1 MRDGVATSADV
12 ARAAGVSQATVSAV
26 LRGRHGNIRVSEQ
39 TRQRVLAAA
48 ASLHYTPN
56 TAAQA
61 LRRRRSG
68 ALAFISRTSWETPLN
83 HPVPLLLSVQVMRAA
98 LRHGIRTIM
107 HDATPDNPSTLLA
120 FLRQQQVDG
129 VLLHSPHHADEARTI
144 AASGIPVV
152 QLMRPQEIADTA
164 TVTCDFTGAIHEAVD
179 YLAAAGHLR
188 IGFIGVTSAHPF
200 DRDREQHFRAALA
213 RQGIPLAERLL
224 LRAANYSRTN
234 GAILTGRL
242 LDLPA
247 PPTALFAASDTLAQ
261 GALRAL
267 YERAIRIPEQFSL
280 VGFGAGA
287 ALPLIPPIP
296 NITLPLDILAERA
309 VARLVAQLDEQGV
322 GEDQI
327 VVPARFVTPDPSTV
341 GHEGVE

>member
-1 MRDGVATSADV
+1 M

-39 TRQRVLAAA
+39 TRRRVLDAAT
-48 ASLHYTPN
+48 SLHYAPN
-56 TAAQA
+56 PAARA
-61 LRRRRSG
+61 LRQRRGG

-98 LRHGIRTIM
+98 MRHGIRAIM
-107 HDATPDNPSTLLA
+107 HDATPDDPATLLA

-129 VLLHSPHHADEARTI
+129 VLLHSPRHADEARTI
-144 AASGIPVV
+144 AEGGIPVV
-152 QLMRPQEIADTA
+152 QLMRPQEAADTA
-164 TVTCDFTGAIHEAVD
+164 TVTCGFTEAIHEAVD
-179 YLAAAGHLR
+179 YLVAAGHQR

-200 DRDREQHFRAALA
+200 DRDRERHVHAALA
-213 RQGIPLAERLL
+213 RHGLPLARPLV
-224 LRAANYSRTN
+224 LRAADYSRAN
-234 GAILTGRL
+234 GAALTGRL

-267 YERAIRIPEQFSL
+267 YERAIRVPEQFAL

-287 ALPLIPPIP
+287 ALPLIPAIP
-296 NITLPLDILAERA
+296 NVALPLDLLAEQA
-309 VARLVAQLDEQGV
+309 VAQLVARLD
-322 GEDQI
+322 DQEAGRERI
-327 VVPARFVTPDPSTV
+327 VVPARFVTPELTTG
-341 GHEGVE
+341 GHDGVE